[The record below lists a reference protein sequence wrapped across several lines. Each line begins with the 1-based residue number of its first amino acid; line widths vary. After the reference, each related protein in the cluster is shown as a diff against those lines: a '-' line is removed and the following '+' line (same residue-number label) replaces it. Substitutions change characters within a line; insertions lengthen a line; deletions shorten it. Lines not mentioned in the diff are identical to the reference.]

1 MRYLGNIAL
10 GQTLNFLFPTND
22 GNGAAVAPTTAGTVT
37 IYKDDGTTETTAGV
51 TYTTSF
57 DGVVGVNLVKI
68 VTSDAF
74 YAAGHDYTVVIYG
87 AVIDG
92 ETVNAVLAAFS
103 IAHRYP
109 TPESN
114 ADALLDRADGIET
127 DTTLRQAMRI
137 MAAVLAGKVSG
148 AGSGAESFAG
158 LDGSTPRVQVTTDP
172 AGNRLNV
179 NYTVD

>member
-1 MRYLGNIAL
+1 MRYLGNIAA

-22 GNGAAVAPTTAGTVT
+22 SSGAGVAPTTAGTIRV
-37 IYKDDGTTETTAGV
+37 YKDNDTTETNAGV
-51 TYTTSF
+51 TYTPSF
-57 DGVVGVNLVKI
+57 DGVAGVNLVSL

-74 YAAGHDYTVVIYG
+74 YASGHDYAVVLVG

-92 ETVNAVLAAFS
+92 ETVNAVLATFS
-103 IAHRYP
+103 IAHRCP
-109 TPESN
+109 SAESN
-114 ADALLDRADGIET
+114 ADALLDQEDGIET

-148 AGSGAESFAG
+148 AGSGVESFTG
-158 LDGSTPRVQVTTDP
+158 LDGATPRVDVTTDA

-179 NYTVD
+179 EYL